1 MSATRELVI
10 GLRRTP
16 LLSALSIVTIA
27 FALFAVGLFGLVALN
42 IDRALGQVEE
52 RVEVRAFLK
61 DGTTADARVA
71 AMKAVSDFPEV
82 LSVDYVSP
90 EQALARAREELREFS
105 DVFESDFL
113 PAAFE
118 VRLKPG
124 FRDPDHVRAVS
135 ERVGAL
141 PVVEEVRYGQEWVE
155 KFHALR
161 NVATAAGIGLGLTF
175 ALVAVIIIGA
185 TIRMSVLARA
195 QEIAIMRLVGATNW
209 FIRGPFLLDG
219 LVKGI
224 VGGGLALLLT
234 WAASV
239 AITRYLVPASFFAP
253 SLAAAGVAG
262 GAAIGLVGSLM
273 AIGRHLK
280 RV

>member
-71 AMKAVSDFPEV
+71 AMKAVSAFPEV

-195 QEIAIMRLVGATNW
+195 QEIAIMRLVGATDGY
-209 FIRGPFLLDG
+209 IRRPFLLDG

-262 GAAIGLVGSLM
+262 GAAIGLVGSRM

>member
-27 FALFAVGLFGLVALN
+27 FALFAFGLFGLVALN
-42 IDRALGQVEE
+42 IDRALGEVEE
-52 RVEVRAFLK
+52 RVEVRAFLH
-61 DGTTADARVA
+61 DGTAAEARVA
-71 AMKAVSDFPEV
+71 AMQAVSAFPEV
-82 LSVDYVSP
+82 QSVEYVSP
-90 EQALARAREELREFS
+90 EQALARARQELREFS

-124 FRDPDHVRAVS
+124 FRDPDHVRVVAT
-135 ERVGAL
+135 RIAAL
-141 PVVEEVRYGQEWVE
+141 PVVEDVRYGQEWVE
-155 KFHALR
+155 KFHELR
-161 NVATAAGIGLGLTF
+161 NVATAAGVGLGLTF
-175 ALVAVIIIGA
+175 AAVAVIIIGA

-195 QEIAIMRLVGATNW
+195 QEIAIMRLVGATDGY
-209 FIRGPFLLDG
+209 IRRPFLLDG
-219 LVKGI
+219 LLKGV

-239 AITRYLVPASFFAP
+239 AITRYLVPAHFFEP
-253 SLAAAGVAG
+253 PLAAAGVAG
-262 GAAIGLVGSLM
+262 GALIGLLGSLL
-273 AIGRHLK
+273 AVGRHL
-280 RV
+280 RQV